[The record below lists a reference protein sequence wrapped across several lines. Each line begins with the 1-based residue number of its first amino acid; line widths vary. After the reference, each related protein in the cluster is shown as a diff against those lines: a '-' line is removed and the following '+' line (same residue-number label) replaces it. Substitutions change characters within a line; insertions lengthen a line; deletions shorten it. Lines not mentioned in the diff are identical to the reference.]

1 MIQLDSLRALAVLGI
16 VVFHWVPATAQD
28 GVISVWASFSHG
40 FLFLLSG
47 YFLTR
52 IVLKNSGLSL
62 AAAKWGFYRIYLV
75 RRALRLVPLY
85 YLIILL
91 AALIGVESVRSSWLW
106 HVTFLSNFF
115 MVYTQGWFNET
126 SHFWFLAVIVQFSI
140 IWPLLLLFVSE
151 RNHLSLIL
159 ITIVTSLAAKYFV
172 PQIFPELGMVNVLPL
187 MHCDALGFG
196 SLLAYYQYRQ
206 AHATVQAVSRWA
218 CISFFLYLFLM
229 ILIES
234 CDWSDYTLLKVTY
247 ELGLFGSL
255 WLIVRAGEGFS
266 GFIGRVLN
274 NNVLLYLG
282 KISYGLFLL
291 HLFSGL
297 FLSLVRSVVD
307 IPVPQ
312 YGVVPFLLRTFFT
325 VGLAMLSYH
334 YFEAPINRFRK
345 QFVFHPLNHTNTGD
359 K

>member
-1 MIQLDSLRALAVLGI
+1 MIQLDSLRALGVLGMI
-16 VVFHWVPATAQD
+16 VYHWVPATAQE
-28 GVISVWASFSHG
+28 GFISVWASFSHG

-52 IVLKNSGLSL
+52 IVLKNSALSSP
-62 AAAKWGFYRIYLV
+62 AAKWDFYRIYLI

-91 AALIGVESVRSSWLW
+91 ADVIGVESVRSSWPW
-106 HVTFLSNFF
+106 HVSFLSNFF

-140 IWPLLLLFVSE
+140 VWPLLLLFVAD
-151 RNHLSLIL
+151 RYHLLLIL
-159 ITIVTSLAAKYFV
+159 LTLVSALAAKYFI
-172 PQIFPELGMVNVLPL
+172 PLIFPDLGMVNVLPL

-196 SLLAYYQYRQ
+196 SLLAYYQHRQ
-206 AHATVQAVSRWA
+206 AHASVQAVSRWA
-218 CISFFLYLFLM
+218 WGSLLLYILLSS
-229 ILIES
+229 LIELF
-234 CDWSDYTLLKVTY
+234 DWSGYTLLKGTY

-255 WLIVRAGEGFS
+255 WLLIRGGEGYS
-266 GFIGRVLN
+266 GLAGWILQN
-274 NNVLLYLG
+274 KVLLYLG

-297 FLSLVRSVVD
+297 LLSLVRSTLD

-312 YGVVPFLLRTFFT
+312 YGIVPFLLRTLFT
-325 VGLAMLSYH
+325 LGLAMLSYH
-334 YFEAPINRFRK
+334 YFESPINRFRK
-345 QFVFHPLNHTNTGD
+345 QFVFLPLNETNTSD